1 MQRRINRYHLSQ
13 ALENYFHS
21 LSDVSVL
28 LQHRLTSKTSMVKQH
43 HYKNLAGLLS
53 KQGIA
58 SLNVKYGIP
67 SIEMFSAEV

>member
-1 MQRRINRYHLSQ
+1 MQRIINHYHLSQ

-21 LSDVSVL
+21 LKVKQS
-28 LQHRLTSKTSMVKQH
+28 LTSKTSMVKQH

-58 SLNVKYGIP
+58 SLNVKYGIT
-67 SIEMFSAEV
+67 SIEMFRAEV